1 MAKTAEQARQDQP
14 SPKDVGRH
22 LRQVR
27 KQQGLSRTVVAR
39 SAGLTRRELAAY
51 ERGRAEVPE
60 SDLWCLAGSCGVDV
74 SDLLPRRDPLH
85 IAADNSAIG
94 VGDTVRRLRNPAE
107 PDDMLREY
115 LSMIY
120 ELRRVPPGAPLPL
133 RQPDLAA
140 LADAL
145 GGTPESIEAR
155 LMQLAGVSHE
165 EAVRLRTMILPP
177 LSLPSPVRD
186 ASHQDPYELLNRADD
201 SPAIEQF
208 FSGPGPVDPFA
219 PVGVEPFA
227 ADAPPTVDPFT
238 GQPATAAA
246 LVPPAPT
253 PDPFSATDAPVPLV
267 VEPPAGAPAEPYAA
281 APADA
286 APPPGW
292 APPTAPNPT
301 DPAQGWATPPTSEPG
316 MAAPVVDPAAPPGLL
331 APPPDAP
338 PAMPAADVPLV
349 PPSDPFAGPVDSN
362 TSAAGLRDPFAPP
375 SAEDPLAPLPLPPD
389 PFAPAPQEQAAWVE
403 PAVPEPTSSNGNGHG
418 VVVDDPFAPPPMPT
432 AEPEPAPVAR
442 DEQPSGFNGAIIDA
456 IVVDD
461 PMRAHRDAPEP
472 EPEVHDEPEAH
483 DLPDMTDA
491 SDLTDA
497 RPIIKPS
504 EPIAWHA
511 ATDAPSETAASLPTE
526 PHFEKA
532 TADWQVGGV
541 FPATAMADD
550 GTLALRRADARWA
563 LTNLTAGG
571 DAIIETSFDLRTG
584 SGFGIVFRASVEND
598 RITGYSF
605 DMDPVAGG
613 GGYLVRL
620 WDGSRQHWRPLAHAP
635 VTDPARLFGHHVV
648 RITLRGDQLSV
659 QIDGDPV
666 LEVPALS
673 RATLEVGREPCRGD
687 RVGIQAWATT
697 EVTVDTFRVAQL

>member
-1 MAKTAEQARQDQP
+1 
-14 SPKDVGRH
+14 
-22 LRQVR
+22 VR

-51 ERGRAEVPE
+51 ERGRTEVPE

-74 SDLLPRRDPLH
+74 ADLLPRRDPLH
-85 IAADNSAIG
+85 IAADHSAIG
-94 VGDTVRRLRNPAE
+94 VGDTVRRLRNPE

-120 ELRRVPPGAPLPL
+120 ELRRVPPGAPSPL

-155 LMQLAGVSHE
+155 LMQLTGVSHE

-186 ASHQDPYELLNRADD
+186 ASHPDPYELLNHADD
-201 SPAIEQF
+201 SPAIEEF

-219 PVGVEPFA
+219 SAPVGTEPFA
-227 ADAPPTVDPFT
+227 TDASPSVDAFTGQPATVDPFT

-246 LVPPAPT
+246 IAPPAPAA
-253 PDPFSATDAPVPLV
+253 DPF
-267 VEPPAGAPAEPYAA
+267 A
-281 APADA
+281 APGSALPVAVDPPVA

-292 APPTAPNPT
+292 APPPAPDLSAAAP
-301 DPAQGWATPPTSEPG
+301 PWPPPPTTRVDTP
-316 MAAPVVDPAAPPGLL
+316 PVVDPLAAVPGVP
-331 APPPDAP
+331 APDAP
-338 PAMPAADVPLV
+338 PAMPADAPLV
-349 PPSDPFAGPVDSN
+349 PPSDPFAGPVDPN
-362 TSAAGLRDPFAPP
+362 ASAAGLRDPFAPP

-389 PFAPAPQEQAAWVE
+389 PFAAPPQESSTWTE
-403 PAVPEPTSSNGNGHG
+403 PAVPEPTPTNGNGNG
-418 VVVDDPFAPPPMPT
+418 VVEEDPFAPPPMPE
-432 AEPEPAPVAR
+432 AEEPAPVAH
-442 DEQPSGFNGAIIDA
+442 DELAPGFSGPILDA

-461 PMRAHRDAPEP
+461 PMREPPAPATDDGEEPAAHD
-472 EPEVHDEPEAH
+472 EVEVPDEPEA
-483 DLPDMTDA
+483 DDEAEPADVTDE
-491 SDLTDA
+491 

-511 ATDAPSETAASLPTE
+511 AEPSSPAPTSPPAE
-526 PHFEKA
+526 PQFEKA

-563 LTNLTAGG
+563 LTNLTASG
-571 DAIIETSFDLRTG
+571 DAVIETSFDLRTG
-584 SGFGIVFRASVEND
+584 SGFGIVFRASVTNN

-635 VTDPARLFGHHVV
+635 ITDPARLYGHHVA
-648 RITLRGDQLSV
+648 RITLVGDQLSV
-659 QIDGDPV
+659 QIDADPV

-673 RATLEVGREPCRGD
+673 RATLEAGREPCRGD

-697 EVTVDTFRVAQL
+697 EVTVESFRVAQL

>member
-1 MAKTAEQARQDQP
+1 MARTAEQARQDQP
-14 SPKDVGRH
+14 SPKDIGRH

-51 ERGRAEVPE
+51 ERGRSEVPE

-85 IAADNSAIG
+85 IAADHSAIG

-120 ELRRVPPGAPLPL
+120 ELRRVPPGAPIPL
-133 RQPDLAA
+133 RQPDLDA

-177 LSLPSPVRD
+177 LSLPSPVRE
-186 ASHQDPYELLNRADD
+186 ASHQNPYEQLSHADD

-219 PVGVEPFA
+219 PAGVEPYA
-227 ADAPPTVDPFT
+227 PAAPPTVDPFT
-238 GQPATAAA
+238 GQPATADAFA
-246 LVPPAPT
+246 PSPPAPEPFGAPGAPMPLG
-253 PDPFSATDAPVPLV
+253 PDPPSAP
-267 VEPPAGAPAEPYAA
+267 PAEPYAA
-281 APADA
+281 APPLA

-292 APPTAPNPT
+292 APPGQNLT
-301 DPAQGWATPPTSEPG
+301 DPAPGWAPPPAPEMAEP
-316 MAAPVVDPAAPPGLL
+316 AADPAASAGPL
-331 APPPDAP
+331 APPVMAPADA
-338 PAMPAADVPLV
+338 PLV
-349 PPSDPFAGPVDSN
+349 PPSDPFAGPVDST
-362 TSAAGLRDPFAPP
+362 TSAAELRDPFAPP

-389 PFAPAPQEQAAWVE
+389 PFAAAPETPAAWVE
-403 PAVPEPTSSNGNGHG
+403 PAVPEPTSSNGNGNG
-418 VVVDDPFAPPPMPT
+418 VVVDDPFAPPPMPAPP

-442 DEQPSGFNGAIIDA
+442 DEHPSGFNGAIIDA

-461 PMRAHRDAPEP
+461 PMRGRDAPAADVEP
-472 EPEVHDEPEAH
+472 ETHEEPDTHDAPGA
-483 DLPDMTDA
+483 TDP
-491 SDLTDA
+491 
-497 RPIIKPS
+497 RPIITSS

-511 ATDAPSETAASLPTE
+511 TTDAPSTAPASLPSE
-526 PHFEKA
+526 PRFEKA

-563 LTNLTAGG
+563 LTNLAAGG

-584 SGFGIVFRASVEND
+584 SGFGIMFRASVTND
-598 RITGYSF
+598 RISGYSF

-620 WDGSRQHWRPLAHAP
+620 WDGSRQHWRPLAHAA
-635 VTDPARLFGHHVV
+635 VTDPACLFGHHVV
-648 RITLRGDQLSV
+648 RITLVGDQLSV

-673 RATLEVGREPCRGD
+673 RATLDVGREPCRGD